1 MDKRIDK
8 DGNWKVNS
16 WRVEKDKPKVA
27 VSYALQ
33 EDEAERGK
41 VKFGR
46 LRNGSKE
53 LWRQTEFYYYY
64 YYYLRFAER
73 STDLVAL

>member
-1 MDKRIDK
+1 MDKFRDE
-8 DGNWKVNS
+8 DGNWRENIQ
-16 WRVEKDKPKVA
+16 RVEEDIPKVA

-46 LRNGSKE
+46 ERNGSKG
-53 LWRQTEFYYYY
+53 LWRETE
-64 YYYLRFAER
+64 
-73 STDLVAL
+73 